1 MNCFQTTLRIKV
13 SKDFDIQNIAKL
25 ASINLSEDEQEK
37 LANDLSIILDHVKA
51 LSDLDLNTK
60 QNEIY
65 IHPLE
70 KELELQEDELVES
83 LTHEEALSNAP
94 ESKDGKFVVPP
105 SME

>member
-1 MNCFQTTLRIKV
+1 M

-25 ASINLSEDEQEK
+25 ASINLSEDEQKE
-37 LANDLSIILDHVKA
+37 LDNDLSIILEHVKA
-51 LSDLDLNTK
+51 LSDLNLDTDQK
-60 QNEIY
+60 EIF

-70 KELELQEDELVES
+70 KELELQEDKLVES

>member
-1 MNCFQTTLRIKV
+1 MNYFQTTLRIKV

-51 LSDLDLNTK
+51 LSDLELNTK

-70 KELELQEDELVES
+70 KELELQDDELVES

>member
-37 LANDLSIILDHVKA
+37 LAKDLSIILEHVKA
-51 LSDLDLNTK
+51 LSDLELNTE

-70 KELELQEDELVES
+70 KKLVLQEDELVES

>member
-25 ASINLSEDEQEK
+25 ASINLSEDEQKE
-37 LANDLSIILDHVKA
+37 LDNDLSIILEHVKA
-51 LSDLDLNTK
+51 LSDLKLDTEQK
-60 QNEIY
+60 EIF

-70 KELELQEDELVES
+70 KELELQEDKLVES

>member
-1 MNCFQTTLRIKV
+1 MNYFQTTLRIKV

-51 LSDLDLNTK
+51 LSDLELNKK

>member
-37 LANDLSIILDHVKA
+37 LAKDLSIILEHVKA
-51 LSDLDLNTK
+51 LSDLELNTEQK
-60 QNEIY
+60 EIY

-70 KELELQEDELVES
+70 KELELQEDEVVES

-94 ESKDGKFVVPP
+94 ES
-105 SME
+105 

>member
-51 LSDLDLNTK
+51 LSDLELNTK

>member
-1 MNCFQTTLRIKV
+1 MNYFQTTLRIKV

-25 ASINLSEDEQEK
+25 ASINLPEDEQEK

-51 LSDLDLNTK
+51 LSDLELNTK